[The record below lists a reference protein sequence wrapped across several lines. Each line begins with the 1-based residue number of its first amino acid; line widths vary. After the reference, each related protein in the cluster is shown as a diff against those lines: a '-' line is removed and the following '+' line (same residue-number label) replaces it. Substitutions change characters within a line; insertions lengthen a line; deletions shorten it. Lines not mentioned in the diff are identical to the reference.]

1 MCKYHFTGIEGHR
14 IANLAKQTAYRPAGQ
29 DGDEEDEKERNAQL
43 DDYVLHKLFKKS
55 GMFTDVQGRS
65 QNLGQIYLFCKVQ
78 GKL

>member
-55 GMFTDVQGRS
+55 GMFTDIHCTTEIPEPAPFLSLVQG
-65 QNLGQIYLFCKVQ
+65 
-78 GKL
+78 